1 MAKCTQHIA
10 IGSGFS
16 QPLVLG
22 RDVPSRNVD
31 YDALC
36 GLWPVSF
43 SSCALTVRSVL
54 VD

>member
-1 MAKCTQHIA
+1 MAKCPQHIA
-10 IGSGFS
+10 IGSGFI

-22 RDVPSRNVD
+22 HDVPSRNVD

-36 GLWPVSF
+36 GFWPVSF
-43 SSCALTVRSVL
+43 SPCALTVLSAL